1 METDKCTLYVGGA
14 VIKEEA
20 FHIVDKFLSSS
31 KISTPGKT
39 VFTLVLEEDKGPGGC
54 NWVKKLVRKYLL

>member
-39 VFTLVLEEDKGPGGC
+39 VFTLVLEEDKDQED
-54 NWVKKLVRKYLL
+54 VIE